1 MLAACP
7 GLVNPA
13 PKARSFHEKDTPH
26 APDPLRHP
34 GEDMSSGQIQFSEK
48 ALAEQNLGVRTL
60 ALTSTRA
67 QWIWILFG
75 VAALAFATLAIWGF
89 FGTVVNSVSGQG
101 ILVLR
106 GGVHSVNAR
115 SSGTITQLNVVEG
128 MRVTSR
134 QVVGEVYNAE
144 TMFSI
149 RKLELEYDQLERQS
163 RALTEGSEA
172 MTKARLELERQRED
186 ALASLT
192 TKYDESVA
200 RSETRSR
207 NFGALRKQNAI
218 SLGEY
223 FSSLDT
229 LLGTEVQLLGNRLE
243 VLQSSAQMRE
253 LDWEQKKTLITLEN
267 DLLLKALEVEM
278 AHKLYLDAFRLV
290 SDHDG
295 RVLELRKRVG
305 GFVQTGEC
313 VALIASD
320 ESEGLSLVG
329 FFAPAEG
336 KKISPG
342 MSAYFVP
349 GSVKPDEFG
358 YIIGV
363 VREVSEAPVSAEAVL
378 AEVYNQALVHNLT
391 GGNAAI
397 RVVVELVPDP
407 SAESGLRWTSK
418 KGAPVKLSSG
428 MLGSIRVNTEY
439 RRPASFLVP
448 YMKSLLVG
456 K

>member
-1 MLAACP
+1 M
-7 GLVNPA
+7 
-13 PKARSFHEKDTPH
+13 RS
-26 APDPLRHP
+26 
-34 GEDMSSGQIQFSEK
+34 
-48 ALAEQNLGVRTL
+48 L

-67 QWIWILFG
+67 GWTWILFG
-75 VAALAFATLAIWGF
+75 VAAVAFATLSIWGF
-89 FGTVVNSVSGQG
+89 FGSVVNSVSGQG

-128 MRVTSR
+128 MRVASR

-149 RKLELEYDQLERQS
+149 RRLELEYDQLERLS
-163 RALTEGSEA
+163 KALTEGSET
-172 MTKARLELERQRED
+172 MTKVRLALEKQRVD

-192 TKYDESVA
+192 SKYDESVT

-229 LLGTEVQLLGNRLE
+229 LLGTEVQLLSNRLD
-243 VLQSSAQMRE
+243 VMQSSAQMHE

-267 DLLLKALEVEM
+267 NLLLKALEVKM

-290 SDHDG
+290 SDYDG
-295 RVLELRKRVG
+295 RVLELRKRDG
-305 GFVQTGEC
+305 DFVQTGES

-320 ESEGLSLVG
+320 ESEGLYLVG
-329 FFAPAEG
+329 FFSPAEG

-358 YIIGV
+358 YILGV
-363 VREVSEAPVSAEAVL
+363 VREVSEAPVSDEAVL
-378 AEVYNQALVHNLT
+378 AEVYNQALLQSLT

-397 RVVVELVPDP
+397 RVVVELVPDLTT
-407 SAESGLRWTSK
+407 ESGLRWTSS

-428 MLGSIRVNTEY
+428 MVGNILVNTEY